1 MDAYTYNEP
10 NRVSAMLLALL
21 VHGLFFSFL
30 FFGFN
35 WHVRS
40 PRHVEVQMW
49 DKLPDMKADAP
60 APHAAQELP
69 PPAAP
74 PKVAP
79 PPPKAVEPE
88 LPHKAD
94 IEFKEKKKKQERL
107 KQEEEAKA
115 RLEAQKIAEKQKV
128 LAQERQEAARTAMEN
143 ARIQALKAQ
152 MQAELDSE
160 RQAQVSHF
168 KDMIQAKIRRNIV
181 MPPDVPDSAE
191 AQFFVIVLPGG
202 DVVSVTLKKSSGNA
216 AYDAAAE
223 RAIYKAQPLP
233 MPPDADLARMF
244 RELRLSIKP

>member
-1 MDAYTYNEP
+1 MDAYTYYEP
-10 NRVSAMLLALL
+10 NKFPAMLLALL
-21 VHGLFFSFL
+21 VHGLFFGFL

-40 PRHVEVQMW
+40 SSHVEVEMW
-49 DKLPDMKADAP
+49 ASLPSIKTESP
-60 APHAAQELP
+60 APQPHEPP
-69 PPAAP
+69 PPAP
-74 PKVAP
+74 QPQVAP
-79 PPPKAVEPE
+79 QPPKAAAPE

-115 RLEAQKIAEKQKV
+115 QLEAQKIAEKQKIM
-128 LAQERQEAARTAMEN
+128 AQERQEAARVAMEN
-143 ARIQALKAQ
+143 TRIQALKAQ
-152 MQAELDSE
+152 MQAEMDAD
-160 RQAQVSHF
+160 RQAQVSRY

-181 MPPDVPDSAE
+181 MPPDVPENAE

-233 MPPDADLARMF
+233 MPQDSDLARMF
-244 RELRLSIKP
+244 RELRLSLKP